1 MNRTDIRE
9 TLDEESIRLTK
20 SLGQNLL
27 HDQNVLRRI
36 AKAGDLSPT
45 DKVLEIGPG
54 LGALTAHLLPAVS
67 QLTAFEMDRRLEAK
81 LRERFGEEPHFDLR
95 HYDALK
101 YFATGE
107 AKDTDWSGWKLISNM
122 PYSVASPLLV
132 NLAAMINSPS
142 RLVITLQLEVAQ
154 RLYGKPGTKEY
165 SKLTL
170 LVGCRYIASHMFKI
184 SPHCFFPE
192 PKVNSAC
199 LTLDRRTEPLFEDSL
214 YKPFTTVVKRAF
226 SQRRKMMRKN
236 LRGGWPD
243 EVIDMAMAATG
254 LDAKIRAEKV
264 TLEEFIELT
273 RNLNDT

>member
-1 MNRTDIRE
+1 MNRNEIHS
-9 TLDEESIRLTK
+9 TLDEESIRLSK

-36 AKAGDLSPT
+36 VKAGDLSPT

-54 LGALTAHLLPAVS
+54 LGALTEHLLPAVG
-67 QLTAFEMDRRLEAK
+67 QLTAIEMDRRLEER
-81 LRERFGEEPHFDLR
+81 LRARYGDHPHFDLQNQ
-95 HYDALK
+95 DALK
-101 YFATGE
+101 FFAQP
-107 AKDTDWSGWKLISNM
+107 DTDWSNWKLVSNM

-132 NLAAMINSPS
+132 DLAAMTNSPR
-142 RLVITLQLEVAQ
+142 RLVVTLQLEVAQ
-154 RLYGKPGTKEY
+154 RLCGKPGTKEY

-170 LVGCRYIASHMFKI
+170 LVGCRYTVGHMFKI

-199 LTLDRRTEPLFEDSL
+199 LILDRRTEPLFEDSL
-214 YKPFTTVVKRAF
+214 YKPFTAVIKRAF

-243 EVIDMAMAATG
+243 EVIDKAMTATG

-264 TLEEFIELT
+264 TLEQFVELT
-273 RNLNDT
+273 RNLHDA

>member
-36 AKAGDLSPT
+36 AKAGDLSLS

-67 QLTAFEMDRRLEAK
+67 QLTAIEMDRRLEAK
-81 LRERFGEEPHFDLR
+81 LRERFGQQPHFDLR
-95 HYDALK
+95 HFDALK
-101 YFATGE
+101 FFQHP
-107 AKDTDWSGWKLISNM
+107 DTDWSDWKLISNM
-122 PYSVASPLLV
+122 PYSVASPLLID
-132 NLAAMINSPS
+132 LAAMPKGPKL
-142 RLVITLQLEVAQ
+142 LVVTLQLEVAQ
-154 RLYGKPGTKEY
+154 RLCAVPATKEY

-170 LVGCRYIASHMFKI
+170 LVGCRYEAGDMFRI

-192 PKVNSAC
+192 PRVDSAC
-199 LTLDRRTEPLFEDSL
+199 LTFHRRAKSLFDDAL
-214 YKPFTTVVKRAF
+214 YPPFKTVVKRAF

-236 LRGGWPD
+236 LKGGWPD
-243 EVIDMAMAATG
+243 DKIDAAMNATG
-254 LDAKIRAEKV
+254 LDVKIRAEKV
-264 TLEEFIELT
+264 TLMQFVELT
-273 RNLNDT
+273 QKLHDV